1 MKVTKG
7 ELKIDRFMVPFRV
20 YGESGQFFVCVNG
33 VQQTMAAWKS
43 VVNYF
48 SQRYRIVLFD
58 MPGQGRAK
66 ILSGPKDVAVNE
78 QVQVL
83 HQILTSQNASGK
95 CIVAGASWGGIV
107 VAIFA
112 SRYPS
117 MVDKLILASF
127 GIKTSEKLLAV
138 IREGMRLH
146 KNGRTDEV
154 AGIIIKYFGEHL
166 SASFKKR
173 VHDQFKNINEE
184 QFETLYGHGKLLIT
198 TQHINEVVDLSTIK
212 ARTLI
217 INGAKDTI
225 LDLEDVATASTQ
237 ISDCQFSLVPGV
249 GHFLHN
255 ENEDVLRIYKDFLA
269 PPAGLSS
276 LANG

>member
-1 MKVTKG
+1 MKVAKG
-7 ELKIDRFMVPFRV
+7 ELKIDRFVVPFRV
-20 YGESGQFFVCVNG
+20 YGEGRQFFVCVNG
-33 VQQTMAAWKS
+33 VQQTMAAWRS

-48 SQRYRIVLFD
+48 SQGYRIVLFD

-66 ILSGPKDVAVNE
+66 IVSGPKNVAVDE
-78 QVQVL
+78 QVRVL
-83 HQILTSQNASGK
+83 HQILSSQNGPGK
-95 CIVAGASWGGIV
+95 AIVAGASWGGIV

-112 SRYPS
+112 SRYPA
-117 MVDKLILASF
+117 MVDKIILASF
-127 GIKTSEKLLAV
+127 GIKASDKLLAL

-146 KNGRTDEV
+146 KSGRADEV

-166 SASFKKR
+166 SKSFKKR
-173 VHDQFKNINEE
+173 VYDQFKNINEE

-225 LDLEDVATASTQ
+225 LDLEDVATASAQ

-255 ENEDVLRIYKDFLA
+255 ENEEVLRIYKDFLDS
-269 PPAGLSS
+269 PP
-276 LANG
+276 LA